1 MSFSHRPTSAP
12 QLRRRSEGDAEQ
24 ARLYTQNSRLRASVE
39 ARAAGELVPHAEL
52 RSIHLAPQP
61 EDEGASTAASSSADG
76 PSSGGLLA
84 RTLSSLRRNLV
95 PDDERVIALREQ
107 LATAASERDHAR
119 RERDQALRLVDNLRK
134 QLHEER
140 AASASATSA
149 AVSVASDTSEGG
161 DSAMTAEGAVSGTT
175 TAAMRAMF
183 EGMHVIASE
192 LHLHDVIERV
202 IDITTRVL
210 NCERVTLFL
219 ADERAEELFVLLSKD
234 GLQARN
240 SAQFWR
246 NSLPLS
252 LTPRALY
259 DPCSGCASRSARG
272 WWARRR
278 ATRT

>member
-95 PDDERVIALREQ
+95 PDDERVVALREQ
-107 LATAASERDHAR
+107 FQQAAAERDQAR

-134 QLHEER
+134 QLHEEG
-140 AASASATSA
+140 AASATSA

>member
-1 MSFSHRPTSAP
+1 M
-12 QLRRRSEGDAEQ
+12 
-24 ARLYTQNSRLRASVE
+24 
-39 ARAAGELVPHAEL
+39 
-52 RSIHLAPQP
+52 
-61 EDEGASTAASSSADG
+61 
-76 PSSGGLLA
+76 
-84 RTLSSLRRNLV
+84 

-161 DSAMTAEGAVSGTT
+161 DSAMTAEGVVSGTT

-240 SAQFWR
+240 SAQFCAIRR
-246 NSLPLS
+246 NSAQCFTARS
-252 LTPRALY
+252 DAPRPPRPAVAAH
-259 DPCSGCASRSARG
+259 PVRRGAGGRGGARQG
-272 WWARRR
+272 HD
-278 ATRT
+278 